1 MAVLGVLGM
10 TAPAAAV
17 DHIATS
23 LPLSTYDSVV
33 VDGVQGH
40 VFISSRTD
48 HSVVVTD
55 LTGNVVTTMANLPGA
70 AGMVLA
76 PDGDSLYVA
85 LSRGG
90 AVAEIDTLTLAE
102 VGRHPVGEVCPSEL
116 ATTGDLLIFSY
127 GCATWEAGVGRATV
141 EPFFGDVR
149 RGLVAGEY
157 SAPLLATTPGR
168 PGLVAV
174 GMPGLSPAD
183 VSIHQIVGDSFV
195 LQASSTATSNLRD
208 IALSTDGSLLYAAA
222 GASSELQSFTTD
234 SLALRAGY
242 TVGAYPNA
250 VAVSRD
256 ANVLAAG
263 VDAYYDPDVFIYR
276 NGQFAPSRVYDF
288 ADLQTDPKLLAPGG
302 LAWGPGGKWLYA
314 VTSDFE
320 TAPTLNILRG

>member
-1 MAVLGVLGM
+1 MIRSENCGLISECGV
-10 TAPAAAV
+10 
-17 DHIATS
+17 
-23 LPLSTYDSVV
+23 
-33 VDGVQGH
+33 
-40 VFISSRTD
+40 
-48 HSVVVTD
+48 
-55 LTGNVVTTMANLPGA
+55 
-70 AGMVLA
+70 
-76 PDGDSLYVA
+76 
-85 LSRGG
+85 
-90 AVAEIDTLTLAE
+90 
-102 VGRHPVGEVCPSEL
+102 
-116 ATTGDLLIFSY
+116 
-127 GCATWEAGVGRATV
+127 V
-141 EPFFGDVR
+141 EPGFAGGVAWIGAEPSPFWLPNKEPSSPYVWLMSRNHPR
-149 RGLVAGEY
+149 RRTANYDQVHYAIGYSSTVPHAPVWVPLKGFVAGEY

-242 TVGAYPNA
+242 AVGAYPNA